1 MPRATPNMTNARM
14 ILTIMMPCS
23 PKLMVME
30 LRDSSCSFILLQVF
44 HGAKITKNGENEPF
58 LLTFYFIAM
67 QRTKKYGA
75 FENMWERYSPT
86 KIILLLL

>member
-1 MPRATPNMTNARM
+1 
-14 ILTIMMPCS
+14 
-23 PKLMVME
+23 
-30 LRDSSCSFILLQVF
+30 LLQVF
-44 HGAKITKNGENEPF
+44 HGAKITKNGENESF

-75 FENMWERYSPT
+75 FENLWERYSPT